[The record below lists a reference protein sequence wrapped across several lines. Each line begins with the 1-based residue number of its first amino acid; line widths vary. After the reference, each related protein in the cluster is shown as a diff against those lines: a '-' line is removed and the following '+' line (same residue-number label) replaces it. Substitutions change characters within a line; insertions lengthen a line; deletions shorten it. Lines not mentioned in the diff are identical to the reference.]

1 MTFLKLSIN
10 LCYIFEHDF
19 LFIFKCTH
27 FWGKYRVPRLV
38 NYRQHCQILSSCVL
52 GFYLFIFSFFFFC
65 ARVSAT
71 CCARLPNAI
80 KSVSCVQQ
88 LHLAIA
94 TVPHNCEFVIMYL
107 VWLLDMPCNL
117 SRFPL
122 PRRPAV
128 FLMPFSFFFMFFF
141 FVFWVT
147 SQ

>member
-52 GFYLFIFSFFFFC
+52 GFYLFIFSVFFFC
-65 ARVSAT
+65 ARVFAT

-94 TVPHNCEFVIMYL
+94 TVPHNC
-107 VWLLDMPCNL
+107 
-117 SRFPL
+117 
-122 PRRPAV
+122 AK
-128 FLMPFSFFFMFFF
+128 
-141 FVFWVT
+141 
-147 SQ
+147 